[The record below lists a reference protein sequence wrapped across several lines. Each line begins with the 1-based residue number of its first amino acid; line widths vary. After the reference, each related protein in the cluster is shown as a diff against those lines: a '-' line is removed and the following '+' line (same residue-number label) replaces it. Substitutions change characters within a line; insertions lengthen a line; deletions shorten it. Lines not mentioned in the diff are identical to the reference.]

1 VNGLHDLGGMQGF
14 GPIVIEPDEPAFH
27 HPWERRAF
35 AITLAAGYLGEWN
48 IDQSRAVR
56 ERLPPTA
63 SLTTS
68 YYEVWLYGLERLLDA
83 RGLVLDEELAARR
96 QDPTVPVARI
106 DRAQALGIRDVERVL
121 GTSRA
126 SRTDAAADPR
136 YRIGDR
142 VLTRTINPVGHTR
155 LPRYARGKLGLVTA
169 DHGVW
174 VFPDSMGNGLG
185 PDPQHVYSVR
195 FEARE
200 LWGDG
205 AGASDTVYVDLWDD
219 HLVPA

>member
-1 VNGLHDLGGMQGF
+1 MNGLHDLGGMHGF
-14 GPIVIEPDEPAFH
+14 GPVVIEPDEPPFH

-48 IDQSRAVR
+48 IDQSRAMR
-56 ERLPPTA
+56 ERLPTSEYFA
-63 SLTTS
+63 TS
-68 YYEVWLYGLERLLDA
+68 YYELWLYGLERLLDA
-83 RGLVLDEELAARR
+83 RGLVLNEERAARR
-96 QDPTVPVARI
+96 QDPTVPVARA
-106 DRAQALGIRDVERVL
+106 DRVHVLAARDVERAF
-121 GTSRA
+121 GTARA
-126 SRTDAAADPR
+126 SRTDNDVEPR
-136 YRIGDR
+136 HRVGDR
-142 VLTRTINPVGHTR
+142 VLTQTINPVGHTR
-155 LPRYARGKLGLVTA
+155 LPRYARGKRGLVTA

-205 AGASDTVYVDLWDD
+205 ARAGDAVYVDLWDD
-219 HLVPA
+219 HLEPA

>member
-14 GPIVIEPDEPAFH
+14 GPVAIEPDEPPFH

-48 IDQSRAVR
+48 IDQARAMR
-56 ERLPPTA
+56 ERLPPTEY
-63 SLTTS
+63 LGTS

-83 RGLVLDEELAARR
+83 RGLVLDEERAARR
-96 QDPTVPVARI
+96 QDPTVRVAQV
-106 DRAQALGIRDVERVL
+106 DRPQALAARDVERVL
-121 GTSRA
+121 GIARA
-126 SRTDAAADPR
+126 SRTDDDVEPR
-136 YRIGDR
+136 HRVGNV

-155 LPRYARGKLGLVTA
+155 LPRYARGKRGLVTD

-174 VFPDSMGNGLG
+174 IFPDSMGNDLG
-185 PDPQHVYSVR
+185 PDPQHVYTVR

-200 LWGDG
+200 LWGG
-205 AGASDTVYVDLWDD
+205 EARAGDAVYVDLWDD
-219 HLVPA
+219 HLMPG